1 MLTIHVVTD
10 IQGARGAE
18 EKTKVE
24 LAQDAPVLRDLI
36 AAKTRVEVSE
46 WQTRARRT
54 YGREWAT
61 ENDLKFQ
68 KGPGEVKILGRWEA
82 PPVDAEREVKKAL
95 DAFAKGKYTVWFAD
109 RKINSADERVPGDRM
124 IRFVRESP
132 LPKV

>member
-1 MLTIHVVTD
+1 MLTIVVITD
-10 IQGARGAE
+10 VKGAKGAE

-36 AAKTRVEVSE
+36 GAKTRTELSE
-46 WQTRARRT
+46 WQTRSRRI

-68 KGPGEVKILGRWEA
+68 KGPGDVKVLGRWEA
-82 PPVDAEREVKKAL
+82 PPVDAEREVRKAL
-95 DAFAKGKYTVWFAD
+95 DAFTKGKYTVFFGD
-109 RKINSADERVPGDRM
+109 RKIGSLDERVPGDRL
-124 IRFVRESP
+124 IRFVRESA